1 MKLQEIFDI
10 LTYGELSQ
18 ISIGGSEAGVIKEAD
33 YPRVLSHISLGL
45 NTLYKR
51 FYLKEGIVNIRFL
64 STQTDYKLDSLYAV
78 SNVGSTAQFKHILD
92 SGSPFIDDVL
102 KVEKVLTDNGF
113 ELELNDSS
121 DEYSI
126 ITPTTLCVRIP
137 KKLVAQGFDL
147 PDAYKTTTFDVY
159 YRAKH
164 PRIEP
169 EDLDPEAVEVE
180 LPDSYLEALLYFVA
194 SRVNNPIGMVGEFNA
209 GNNYSAK
216 YELACKH
223 LENSNLHIDRGS
235 QNTRLLSKGFV

>member
-1 MKLQEIFDI
+1 MKLQEIFNH

-18 ISIGGSEAGVIKEAD
+18 ISIGGSEAGIIKEAD

-45 NTLYKR
+45 NALYKR

-64 STQTDYKLDSLYAV
+64 SHQTDYKLDSLYAV
-78 SNVGSTAQFKHILD
+78 SNVGSTVPFKHILD

-102 KVEKVLTDNGF
+102 KVEKVLTDAGF

-121 DEYSI
+121 DEYSV
-126 ITPTTLCVRIP
+126 ITPNTLSLRIP
-137 KKLVAQGFDL
+137 KKIVAQGFDL
-147 PDAYKTTTFDVY
+147 PDVYKTASFEVY

-169 EDLDPEAVEVE
+169 EDVDPEMIEVE

-216 YELACKH
+216 YELACKQ
-223 LENSNLHIDRGS
+223 LEMLNLHVDRGV
-235 QNTRLLSKGFV
+235 QNTRLHSKGFV